1 MNEKQIVNIAIDHIF
16 PHPDNPRK
24 NLGDLTEIAESIRKR
39 GIMQNLTVVP
49 IEGKPGDYMTL
60 IGHRRCAGAKLAGV
74 KEVPCI
80 IKEGLSKNEQI
91 LIMLEE
97 NMQRSD
103 LTVFEQAQSFQMML
117 DLGET
122 ETSIA
127 EKTGFSKTTVRHR
140 LNIAKL
146 DQKELQKKEK
156 DDSFQLTI
164 KDLMELEKIPDIKTR
179 DKILKD
185 ASNSRDLVARAQSAA
200 AEAARKSCQKAICAL
215 LKKAGIEKAP
225 DGAEHEMYSGK
236 WETVKEYDLEEEPP
250 KTLDLPAKEEKMF
263 WAIWYRRLVVI
274 SRKPK
279 EKKKLTKWERE
290 QKERETAKK
299 QIKAVLKECATRH
312 KEFVRN
318 ILDGKI
324 SPVKNEEDVKEQ
336 IWQAMLTLGS
346 GVYGSSVRGFFLSK
360 EEYKCTEEEKQEARE
375 RAEKLSMLHQMMVI
389 VHAEIK
395 RANETFEYDGSFSKQ
410 RADAIY
416 KAYQAFEP
424 YGWYFEESE
433 LAVLTGTSEWYTKSK
448 KEQTK

>member
-1 MNEKQIVNIAIDHIF
+1 
-16 PHPDNPRK
+16 
-24 NLGDLTEIAESIRKR
+24 
-39 GIMQNLTVVP
+39 
-49 IEGKPGDYMTL
+49 
-60 IGHRRCAGAKLAGV
+60 
-74 KEVPCI
+74 
-80 IKEGLSKNEQI
+80 
-91 LIMLEE
+91 
-97 NMQRSD
+97 
-103 LTVFEQAQSFQMML
+103 
-117 DLGET
+117 
-122 ETSIA
+122 
-127 EKTGFSKTTVRHR
+127 
-140 LNIAKL
+140 
-146 DQKELQKKEK
+146 
-156 DDSFQLTI
+156 
-164 KDLMELEKIPDIKTR
+164 
-179 DKILKD
+179 
-185 ASNSRDLVARAQSAA
+185 
-200 AEAARKSCQKAICAL
+200 
-215 LKKAGIEKAP
+215 
-225 DGAEHEMYSGK
+225 MYSGK

-299 QIKAVLKECATRH
+299 QIKAVLKECAIRH

>member
-24 NLGDLTEIAESIRKR
+24 NLGDLTEIAESIKKR

-60 IGHRRCAGAKLAGV
+60 IGHRRCAGAKLAGI

-80 IKEGLSKNEQI
+80 VKEGLSKNEQI

-122 ETSIA
+122 EASIA

-146 DQKELQKKEK
+146 NQKELQKKEN
-156 DDSFQLTI
+156 DDSFQLTL
-164 KDLMELEKIPDIKTR
+164 KDLLELEKIPDIKTR

-185 ASNSRDLVARAQSAA
+185 ASNSRDLVARAQDAA
-200 AEAARKSCQKAICAL
+200 AEAKRKSCQKAICAL

-225 DGAEHEMYSGK
+225 DGTEYEMYSGK
-236 WETVKEYDLEEEPP
+236 WQTVKEYNLEEEPP
-250 KTLDLPAKEEKMF
+250 KKLNLPDGKEKMF
-263 WAIWYRRLVVI
+263 WVIRYRQLDVI
-274 SRKPK
+274 FKRPK
-279 EKKKLTKWERE
+279 EKKQLTKWELE
-290 QKERETAKK
+290 QKEKEAAKK
-299 QIKAVLKECATRH
+299 QVKAVLKECVARH
-312 KEFVRN
+312 KAFVQS

-324 SPVKNEEDVKEQ
+324 SPVKNEESVKEQ
-336 IWQAMLTLGS
+336 IWQAMLMIGS
-346 GVYGSSVRGFFLSK
+346 GVYGSTLRSFFLPK
-360 EEYKCTEEEKQEARE
+360 DEYKCTEEEKQETRDKV
-375 RAEKLSMLHQMMVI
+375 EKLSMLHQMMIVI
-389 VHAEIK
+389 HAEIK
-395 RANETFEYDGSFSKQ
+395 RSNETFDYDGRFNKSK
-410 RADAIY
+410 ADAIY

-424 YGWYFEESE
+424 YGWYFEETE
-433 LAVLTGTSEWYTKSK
+433 LAVLTGTSELYVKP
-448 KEQTK
+448 KEKQQK